1 MDAVSREPDEYSEH
15 KHFEHQYSE
24 HKHFEHQ
31 YSEHEYSEHEYSES
45 DWLYPGWAVVLA
57 AFFGVMV
64 SFAAVVPYTFSLFV
78 APLHDAFGWKREG
91 ISLGFGITAM
101 TVAACSPGIGHLLDR
116 YPPRRIILPAIVL
129 FSAGVASLSL
139 LRGHLAQF
147 YATYLFIGVVGNA
160 TAQLAYSRTV
170 STWFFARRGLAFAI
184 MLTGSGAGSIAL
196 PILAQHMIA
205 AHGWRSAY
213 VALGLASLVVGIPLT
228 AIFVRERAGIRSSAR
243 AEDAAGMSAGE
254 ALRGRVV
261 WILFGCL
268 LFYSISSNGAVA
280 HLSAILTDH
289 GVGTGAAAL
298 SLSVMGA
305 AGIVGRLATGH
316 LLDRFFAPR
325 VSLALFLLS
334 SGGLVAIAHAHSAAV
349 GIAGAALLGFGMG
362 SEADVTPYLLA
373 RYCGVRSFSLLYGC
387 SWTAYAI
394 GGAIGPVLVGK
405 AFDAGGGYQP
415 GMVQLLAVPCLVA
428 AALTLWLPRYNL
440 AGGAAKIE
448 SSEEIATATL

>member
-1 MDAVSREPDEYSEH
+1 MSVSPRSFHEHSENDL
-15 KHFEHQYSE
+15 S
-24 HKHFEHQ
+24 
-31 YSEHEYSEHEYSES
+31 
-45 DWLYPGWAVVLA
+45 YPGWLVVLA

-64 SFAAVVPYTFSLFV
+64 SFAAVVPYTFSLFI
-78 APLHDAFGWKREG
+78 APLHNAFGWKRDG
-91 ISLGFGITAM
+91 ISLAFGITAM
-101 TVAACSPGIGHLLDR
+101 TIAVCSPGIGHLLDR

-129 FSAGVASLSL
+129 FAAGVASLSL

-147 YATYLFIGVVGNA
+147 YVTYLFIGVVGNA

-184 MLTGSGAGSIAL
+184 MLTGSGAGSIVL
-196 PILAQHMIA
+196 PLLAQHMID

-213 VALGLASLVVGIPLT
+213 VALGVAALVVGIPLT
-228 AIFVRERAGIRSSAR
+228 AIFVRERPGLRARASVQDSTGISAR
-243 AEDAAGMSAGE
+243 D

-261 WILFGCL
+261 WILFACL

-289 GVGTGAAAL
+289 GVKTGAAAL
-298 SLSVMGA
+298 ALSVMGA
-305 AGIVGRLATGH
+305 AGILGRLVTGH

-325 VSLALFLLS
+325 VSLALLLLS
-334 SGGLVAIAHAHSAAV
+334 SVGLLMIAHAHSAAV
-349 GIAGAALLGFGMG
+349 GIAGTAVLGFGMG

-373 RYCGVRSFSLLYGC
+373 RYCGVKSFSLLYGC

-405 AFDAGGGYQP
+405 AFDVAGGYQP
-415 GMVQLLAVPCLVA
+415 GVIQLLAVPCLIA

-440 AGGAAKIE
+440 TFGTSE
-448 SSEEIATATL
+448 SNSSEAVLTAAAMVD

>member
-1 MDAVSREPDEYSEH
+1 VI
-15 KHFEHQYSE
+15 
-24 HKHFEHQ
+24 
-31 YSEHEYSEHEYSES
+31 
-45 DWLYPGWAVVLA
+45 A

-64 SFAAVVPYTFSLFV
+64 SFAAVIPYTFSLFI
-78 APLHDAFGWKREG
+78 APLHDAFGWKRDG
-91 ISLGFGITAM
+91 ISLAFGITAM

-116 YPPRRIILPAIVL
+116 YPPRKIILPAIVL
-129 FSAGVASLSL
+129 FAAGVASLSL

-170 STWFFARRGLAFAI
+170 STWFFACRGLAFAI
-184 MLTGSGAGSIAL
+184 MLTGSGAGSIVL
-196 PILAQHMIA
+196 PILAQHMIS

-213 VALGLASLVVGIPLT
+213 VALGVAALVVGIPLT
-228 AIFVRERAGIRSSAR
+228 AIFVRERPGFRATATAQDSTGLSAR
-243 AEDAAGMSAGE
+243 D

-261 WILFGCL
+261 WILFACL

-289 GVGTGAAAL
+289 GVKTGAAAL
-298 SLSVMGA
+298 ALSVMGA
-305 AGIVGRLATGH
+305 AGIVGRLITGH

-325 VSLALFLLS
+325 VSLALLLLS
-334 SGGLVAIAHAHSAAV
+334 GVGLVMIAHTHSATV
-349 GIAGAALLGFGMG
+349 GIAGAAVLGFGMG

-373 RYCGVRSFSLLYGC
+373 RYCGVKSFSLLYGC

-405 AFDAGGGYQP
+405 AFDSAGGYQP
-415 GMVQLLAVPCLVA
+415 GVVQLLALPCLVA

-440 AGGAAKIE
+440 ASRVSSSNSAEELLTAA
-448 SSEEIATATL
+448 ALVD